1 MVVANLLGVVA
12 NLLGVVADLLGV
24 TADLLVVV
32 TSWWWWT
39 SWWWQTSGWWRTLLV
54 MALVVVG
61 WVWSVYKT
69 GAVGSF
75 QGSHKEEE
83 HSLGMRSA
91 LVLPSTKVM
100 AGRAPVRNRFVADF
114 YPQTPDTIKL
124 RFLPGCNI
132 HLQAIEKELD
142 RNRISQRRD
151 HFTPIN
157 GKKMQLRCTLVTN
170 HRLTAVHYIQC
181 AALHCRMVPMPFL
194 LNRYVIY
201 PHKHLK
207 SLHLNTL

>member
-32 TSWWWWT
+32 N
-39 SWWWQTSGWWRTLLV
+39 LLGV
-54 MALVVVG
+54 TAVVG

-69 GAVGSF
+69 GTVGLF
-75 QGSHKEEE
+75 QGGRAQPRNEVSVG
-83 HSLGMRSA
+83 LT
-91 LVLPSTKVM
+91 STKVI

-124 RFLPGCNI
+124 RFVPGCNI

-142 RNRISQRRD
+142 RNGISQWRD

-170 HRLTAVHYIQC
+170 HGLTAVHCIQC
-181 AALHCRMVPMPFL
+181 AALHCRMFPMPFL

-201 PHKHLK
+201 LHKHLK